1 MTIQTSWEMMQQYRE
16 ALDLA
21 KWRKQVRAEHLE
33 QIRLAGDFMRSL
45 RYWLTV
51 ASSHRTLEA
60 RKAALAEHLARINAL
75 QTRQAVTFCCEIK
88 LVGDSCQNN
97 LRAAISWAE
106 TALTAPTSESWDNC
120 ASNAE
125 TRSADALVQLDV
137 VRSTLKSLWKQAKAD
152 MNTARTVID
161 ICAKDILH
169 PVALP
174 KAVRKEIIRVRCA
187 KQQVKVFPVGIQN
200 LTLYRFACAPTN
212 NYHLVSAAACIS
224 QRAEGTVL
232 NTKLWLRLVRTTRS
246 NHVHRNAHNWN
257 NRQDYLV
264 RFPEHRTGII
274 DGRNWFV
281 GSI

>member
-1 MTIQTSWEMMQQYRE
+1 MTIQTSWEMMQQYRA

-33 QIRLAGDFMRSL
+33 QIRLAGDHMRLL

-51 ASSHRTLEA
+51 ASSHRTLKA
-60 RKAALAEHLARINAL
+60 SKAALKEHLARINSL

-97 LRAAISWAE
+97 LRAAMSWAD
-106 TALTAPTSESWDNC
+106 TATSSTTFKDWQECCDKV
-120 ASNAE
+120 NACV
-125 TRSADALVQLDV
+125 ADALVQLDV

-161 ICAKDILH
+161 ICSKDILH
-169 PVALP
+169 PVALSKRE
-174 KAVRKEIIRVRCA
+174 KAAIRSRVYTARKMYY
-187 KQQVKVFPVGIQN
+187 P
-200 LTLYRFACAPTN
+200 APTN

-224 QRAEGTVL
+224 QREEGTVL
-232 NTKLWLRLVRTTRS
+232 GTKLWLRLVRTTRS
-246 NHVHRNAHNWN
+246 NYAHRNAHNLN

-264 RFPEHRTGII
+264 RLPVDTSKVICLR
-274 DGRNWFV
+274 
-281 GSI
+281 

>member
-33 QIRLAGDFMRSL
+33 QIRLAGDCMRSL
-45 RYWLTV
+45 RYWLTF
-51 ASSHRTLEA
+51 ASSHRTLKA

-97 LRAAISWAE
+97 LMAAICWAE
-106 TALTAPTSESWDNC
+106 AALTAPTFGSWDIC
-120 ASNAE
+120 SSNAE

-137 VRSTLKSLWKQAKAD
+137 VRSKFKSLWKQAKAD
-152 MNTARTVID
+152 MTTARIVID
-161 ICAKDILH
+161 TCAKDILH
-169 PVALP
+169 PVALSKKE
-174 KAVRKEIIRVRCA
+174 KAAIRSRVYTARKMYY
-187 KQQVKVFPVGIQN
+187 P
-200 LTLYRFACAPTN
+200 APTN

-232 NTKLWLRLVRTTRS
+232 STKNWLRLVRTTRS
-246 NHVHRNAHNWN
+246 NHTHRNAHNLN
-257 NRQDYLV
+257 SRQDYLV
-264 RFPEHRTGII
+264 RLPVDTSKVICLR
-274 DGRNWFV
+274 
-281 GSI
+281 

>member
-1 MTIQTSWEMMQQYRE
+1 MTIQTSWEMMQQYRA

-33 QIRLAGDFMRSL
+33 QIRLAGDYMRSL

-60 RKAALAEHLARINAL
+60 RKAALTEHLARINAL

-88 LVGDSCQNN
+88 LVGDSCQSN
-97 LRAAISWAE
+97 LMAAISWAE
-106 TALTAPTSESWDNC
+106 TALTAPTSDSWDNC

-152 MNTARTVID
+152 MTTARIVID
-161 ICAKDILH
+161 TCAKDILH
-169 PVALP
+169 PVALSKKE
-174 KAVRKEIIRVRCA
+174 KAAIA
-187 KQQVKVFPVGIQN
+187 KRNITQLVG
-200 LTLYRFACAPTN
+200 N
-212 NYHLVSAAACIS
+212 NTYHLVSAAAACIS

-232 NTKLWLRLVRTTRS
+232 STKNWLRLVRTTRS
-246 NHVHRNAHNWN
+246 NHTHRNAHNLN

-264 RFPEHRTGII
+264 RLNVDTSKVIRL
-274 DGRNWFV
+274 R
-281 GSI
+281 

>member
-1 MTIQTSWEMMQQYRE
+1 MTIKTSWEMMQQYRE

-33 QIRLAGDFMRSL
+33 QIRLAGDHMRSL

-51 ASSHRTLEA
+51 ASSHRTLKA
-60 RKAALAEHLARINAL
+60 RKAALAEQLARINAL

-88 LVGDSCQNN
+88 LVGDNCQSN
-97 LRAAISWAE
+97 LRAAISWA
-106 TALTAPTSESWDNC
+106 TTTTGALSFNDWQVCCDTVELFI
-120 ASNAE
+120 
-125 TRSADALVQLDV
+125 ADALVQLDV
-137 VRSTLKSLWKQAKAD
+137 VRSKFKSLWKQAKAD
-152 MNTARTVID
+152 MNTARIVID
-161 ICAKDILH
+161 TCAKDILH
-169 PVALP
+169 PVALSKRE
-174 KAVRKEIIRVRCA
+174 KAAIA
-187 KQQVKVFPVGIQN
+187 KRTITQTVGN
-200 LTLYRFACAPTN
+200 SYN
-212 NYHLVSAAACIS
+212 LVSAAACIT

-232 NTKLWLRLVRTTRS
+232 NTKNWLRLVRTTRG

-264 RFPEHRTGII
+264 RLPEYRTGII

>member
-33 QIRLAGDFMRSL
+33 QIRLAGDYIRSL
-45 RYWLTV
+45 RHWLTV

-60 RKAALAEHLARINAL
+60 RKAALAEHLARINSL

-97 LRAAISWAE
+97 LRAAISWAA
-106 TALTAPTSESWDNC
+106 TATSSTTFNDWDEC
-120 ASNAE
+120 AYNVNACI
-125 TRSADALVQLDV
+125 ADALVQLDV

-152 MNTARTVID
+152 MTTARIVID
-161 ICAKDILH
+161 TCAKDILH
-169 PVALP
+169 PVALSKKE
-174 KAVRKEIIRVRCA
+174 KAAIA
-187 KQQVKVFPVGIQN
+187 KRTIAQTVG
-200 LTLYRFACAPTN
+200 N

-224 QRAEGTVL
+224 QREEGTVL
-232 NTKLWLRLVRTTRS
+232 STKNWLRLVRTTRRS
-246 NHVHRNAHNWN
+246 HTHRNAHNLN

-264 RFPEHRTGII
+264 RLPVDTSKVIRL
-274 DGRNWFV
+274 R
-281 GSI
+281 

>member
-33 QIRLAGDFMRSL
+33 QIRLAGDYIRSL

-51 ASSHRTLEA
+51 ASSHRTLRA

-88 LVGDSCQNN
+88 LVGDSCQSN
-97 LRAAISWAE
+97 LRAAISWAD
-106 TALTAPTSESWDNC
+106 TALTAPTFKEWDEC
-120 ASNAE
+120 LYNAE
-125 TRSADALVQLDV
+125 SRSADALVQLDV

-152 MNTARTVID
+152 MITARIVID
-161 ICAKDILH
+161 TCAKDILH
-169 PVALP
+169 PVALSKKE
-174 KAVRKEIIRVRCA
+174 KAAIRSRVYTARKMYY
-187 KQQVKVFPVGIQN
+187 P
-200 LTLYRFACAPTN
+200 APTN

-224 QRAEGTVL
+224 QREEGTVL
-232 NTKLWLRLVRTTRS
+232 GTKLWLRLVRTTRN
-246 NHVHRNAHNWN
+246 NHVHRNAHNLN

-264 RFPEHRTGII
+264 RLPVDTSKVIRL
-274 DGRNWFV
+274 R
-281 GSI
+281 